1 MRSEKPA
8 LHSQGLCSSWFR
20 SPRFWQT
27 LAFVLADAAVI
38 VLALYLAFVLR
49 FDGTIPARYV
59 SFFGWI
65 VLFALA
71 IKIPIFAALRMYRFV
86 WAYVG
91 VVEVTN
97 AFLACFF
104 GALALGA
111 VLFALHD
118 WPLLSGVPRSILA
131 IDFALVLIG
140 VVGIRL
146 SKRLLRQARR
156 SGAKQSHRRR
166 ALIVGA
172 GDAGAQLVRAI
183 QGERQAAFWPI
194 GFVDDDPGKRGVA
207 IHGVRVLG
215 PRDRLPDLIRS
226 HRAEAVII
234 AMPSAPSAVIR
245 ETVNLARQG
254 EAREVKIVPFL
265 SELYTGEVKVSE
277 VREIEPEDLLGREQ
291 VAIDT
296 HALERFLAGKAVL
309 ITGAAGSIGA
319 ELCRQVLR
327 FKPRRLLALDFDE
340 TGLFHLERE
349 LGRRFPE
356 RDFAIS
362 VGDVRDR
369 GRIVELF
376 RAESPEVVFHAAAY
390 KHVPLM
396 EAFPGEAVKT
406 NVFGT
411 KVLASVAR
419 ESGVAAF
426 VFISTDKAVN
436 PTSVMGATKRLAEM
450 VVLTELGGT
459 PTRGMAVR
467 FGNVLGSRGSVLP
480 VFAEQIRH
488 GGPVTVTHP
497 DMKRYFMTTAEA
509 VLLVLQAAAMG
520 RGGEVFLLDMGEPVR
535 ILDLAKDLI
544 RFHNL
549 EPDRDVPIVFTGVRP
564 GEKLFEEVL
573 TAEEGAE
580 MTAHKLVFVAKLEPP
595 GDRTRLDDGLGRLRE
610 AAEIGTKDA
619 VLSLLRALVPTYRNE
634 PAASAPPPSLASS
647 EGGVSSTLR

>member
-1 MRSEKPA
+1 MRSEKPT
-8 LHSQGLCSSWFR
+8 LHSQDLCSSWFR

-27 LAFVLADAAVI
+27 LAFVLADAAI
-38 VLALYLAFVLR
+38 ITSSLCLAFVLR
-49 FDGTIPARYV
+49 FDGGIPERYV
-59 SFFGWI
+59 PVFAWT
-65 VLFALA
+65 VLFALGV
-71 IKIPIFAALRMYRFV
+71 KVPILATLRMYRFV
-86 WAYVG
+86 WSYVG
-91 VVEVTN
+91 LVEVLN
-97 AFLACFF
+97 AFLACAF
-104 GALALGA
+104 GSLALSA
-111 VLFALHD
+111 VLFLLRD
-118 WPLLSGVPRSILA
+118 WPPLSGMPRSILA
-131 IDFALVLIG
+131 IDFAFTLIG
-140 VVGIRL
+140 VGGVRL
-146 SKRLLRQARR
+146 SKRAFHQARR
-156 SGAKQSHRRR
+156 RGVHQGLGRRT
-166 ALIVGA
+166 LIVGA
-172 GDAGAQLVRAI
+172 GDAGEQLVRAI
-183 QGERQAAFWPI
+183 LGEKRAGFWPV
-194 GFVDDDPGKRGVA
+194 GFVDDEPGKLGLV

-215 PRDRLPDLIRS
+215 RRDRLPELIRS
-226 HRAEAVII
+226 QRAEAVII
-234 AMPSAPSAVIR
+234 AMPSAPSTAIR
-245 ETVNLARQG
+245 ETVSLARKG
-254 EAREVKIVPFL
+254 EVREVKIIPFL

-277 VREIEPEDLLGREQ
+277 VREVEPEDLLGREQ

-296 HALERFLAGKAVL
+296 HALERFLEGKSVL
-309 ITGAAGSIGA
+309 VTGAAGSIGA

-369 GRIVELF
+369 KRVEAVF
-376 RAESPEVVFHAAAY
+376 RTESPQVVFHAAAY

-419 ESGVAAF
+419 ESGAATF
-426 VFISTDKAVN
+426 VFISTDKVVN

-480 VFAEQIRH
+480 TFEDQIRH

-509 VLLVLQAAAMG
+509 VLLVLQAATMG

-535 ILDLAKDLI
+535 ILDLAKELI

-580 MTAHKLVFVAKLEPP
+580 MTAHKRVFVAKLVPP

-610 AAEIGTKDA
+610 AAETGTKDA
-619 VLSLLRALVPTYRNE
+619 VLSLLRALVPTYRPSDNGDTQ
-634 PAASAPPPSLASS
+634 AA
-647 EGGVSSTLR
+647 